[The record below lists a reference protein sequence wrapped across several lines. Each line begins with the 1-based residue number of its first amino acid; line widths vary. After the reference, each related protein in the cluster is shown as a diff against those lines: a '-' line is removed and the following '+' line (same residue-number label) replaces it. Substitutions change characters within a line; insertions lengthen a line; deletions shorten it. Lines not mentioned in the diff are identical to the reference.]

1 MIYCLL
7 GLMISDERGGEELRP
22 SEINLKSSST
32 INSSS
37 SIGEETDKI

>member
-1 MIYCLL
+1 MIYCVL
-7 GLMISDERGGEELRP
+7 GLMISDDRGGEELRP

-32 INSSS
+32 INPSS